1 MGFSSPSQHY
11 IVIHMVRPLVPGA
24 ALAQRPRRSEL
35 LSFRLTKDEDVRLR
49 QMAAAGIGPTEV
61 ARYAVLSLLAGRRIS
76 AYRRGRDA
84 MTRTLAELHVATI
97 GLSEAVQARP
107 DLDAAGLRPAID
119 ALVAAALRVGE
130 RADREGG
137 P

>member
-1 MGFSSPSQHY
+1 MA
-11 IVIHMVRPLVPGA
+11 RPLLPGA

-35 LSFRLTKDEDVRLR
+35 LSFRLTKDEDLRLR
-49 QMAAAGIGPTEV
+49 QMAAAAGIGPTEV
-61 ARYAVLSLLAGRRIS
+61 ARNAVLSLLAGRRIS

-84 MTRTLAELHVATI
+84 MTRTLAELHVAII
-97 GLSEAVQARP
+97 GLSEAVRARP
-107 DLDAAGLRPAID
+107 DLDAAELRPAID